1 MGVFSGKSKK
11 SADEK
16 AAALAEYKAARRAL
30 EALPPREEEDD
41 EFLEAN
47 SRVIRAET
55 AIPWHRRR

>member
-1 MGVFSGKSKK
+1 MAKKKDDQGK
-11 SADEK
+11 DEQK
-16 AAALAEYKAARRAL
+16 AALAEYKAARRAL

-47 SRVIRAET
+47 SRVIRAEK